1 MAIDIIGSV
10 LRPFTALKN
19 IAEKPDTI
27 DVPKH
32 YRPATDRYRGFHVND
47 LEKCIGCGTC
57 AEICDNDAIRMVPVK
72 GKKADV
78 GKTPYRPTIDYGR
91 CCWCALCVDVCTTN
105 SLSMSREYTHIS
117 PDTNTFF
124 ILPDEKGIHGKD
136 FPQGWHADEKIN
148 FLDLER
154 VQMDMLSSEAR
165 GDSFIEIVKGFSK
178 EQAQKEASRCVS
190 CGLCTATCPAH
201 MNIPEYIDAIWKDDL
216 PESGRQMY
224 KTNPLPDICGR
235 ICTHAC
241 ETACSIG
248 VRGEPV
254 SIRWLKRYAMDQLPA
269 SQLETLVTQK
279 VVKQSDKKIA
289 IVGAGPAGLSAAY
302 YLALMGYKVT
312 MFEKYPKA
320 GGMMRYGMPEYR
332 LPYDSIDKDID
343 FIVSLGAEL
352 KTGVTIGKDI
362 PLDKL
367 QKDFDVV
374 IMATGFHGGRS
385 TKVPGTDHK
394 MVFQAV
400 DLLARITKGDEF
412 PVEKEIVVIGGG
424 NVAMDIARSL
434 ARMQKKKYGKVSLTV
449 TCLETR
455 DIMPADDE
463 EIEEG
468 TEEGIVFHP
477 GHGPEEVMIQD
488 GQITGLKVS
497 RCTRVFNDQKQFA
510 PEFDKNDIDVYKGSQ
525 IIEAIGQGPE
535 FDVFAPFTASLEM
548 AGRRVKV
555 DEYFQSS
562 QPWLFVVGDIIKG
575 PNVITG
581 IETGHQAALG
591 ADYYLSKRAKDEIT
605 RIDDLLRIALT
616 FQKSQLELMES
627 ALAGMASASMAES
640 LIDSIK
646 TLLEDEKVN
655 LGNIETVLSGRNARI
670 HLRQELPRVVRRRDF
685 SYLDGFDPIKPGSAQ
700 TLLKGLV
707 TRAEAGFKLYTDLLF
722 LTKNKELEFYLD
734 SLRDHYCSVSE
745 RFSKLKG

>member
-1 MAIDIIGSV
+1 MAIDKIGSI
-10 LRPFTALKN
+10 LRPFTALKH

-27 DVPKH
+27 DVPRI
-32 YRPATDRYRGFHVND
+32 YRPAAERYRGFHLND
-47 LEKCIGCGTC
+47 LDTCIGCGTC

-78 GKTPYRPTIDYGR
+78 GKTQYRPTIDYGR
-91 CCWCALCVDVCTTN
+91 CCWCGLCVDICTTN

-124 ILPDEKGIHGKD
+124 ILPDGKGMHKKE
-136 FPQGWHADEKIN
+136 FPTGWHADETIN
-148 FLDLER
+148 FLDLKRAPMES
-154 VQMDMLSSEAR
+154 LTAPER
-165 GDSFIEIVKGFSK
+165 GDSFVEIVKGFSK

-201 MNIPEYIDAIWKDDL
+201 MNIPEYIEAIWKDDM
-216 PESGRQMY
+216 PEAGRQMY

-241 ETACSIG
+241 ETACSMG
-248 VRGEPV
+248 VRGEPI
-254 SIRWLKRYAMDQLPA
+254 SIRWLKRYAMDQLPMSELGA
-269 SQLETLVTQK
+269 LVDQK
-279 VVKQSDKKIA
+279 VVKQSGRKIA
-289 IVGAGPAGLSAAY
+289 IVGGGPAGLAAAY
-302 YLALMGYKVT
+302 YLVLMGYKVT
-312 MFEKYPKA
+312 VYEKYPKA

-332 LPYDSIDKDID
+332 LPYETIDKDID
-343 FIVSLGAEL
+343 FILSLGVEL
-352 KTGVTIGKDI
+352 KTGITVGKDV
-362 PLDKL
+362 PLEKL
-367 QKDFDVV
+367 HDDHDVV

-400 DLLARITKGDEF
+400 DLLARITNGDDF
-412 PVEKEIVVIGGG
+412 PVEREIVVIGGG

-434 ARMQKKKYGKVSLTV
+434 ARLQKKKYGEVKLTV

-477 GHGPEEVMIQD
+477 GHGPEEILIENGV
-488 GQITGLKVS
+488 ITGLKVS
-497 RCTRVFNDQKQFA
+497 RCLRVFNDKKMFA
-510 PEFDKNDIDVYKGSQ
+510 PEFDKNDIEVYKGAQ
-525 IIEAIGQGPE
+525 VIEAIGQGPE
-535 FDVFAPFTASLEM
+535 FDVFAPFTGSLEM

-562 QPWLFVVGDIIKG
+562 QPWLFIVGDIIKG

-591 ADYYLSKRAKDEIT
+591 VDYYLGKREKDDIKQ
-605 RIDDLLRIALT
+605 IDELLRVALE
-616 FQKSQLELMES
+616 FQKLQVIQLGS
-627 ALAGMASASMAES
+627 VAGDPEISS
-640 LIDSIK
+640 
-646 TLLEDEKVN
+646 LLETEKKN
-655 LGNIETVLSGRNARI
+655 LGLVEALLSGRNTRI
-670 HLRQELPRVVRRRDF
+670 HLRQELPRIVRRRDF
-685 SYLDGFDPIKPGSAQ
+685 SYLQSLDPVPAGSGKAVYASI
-700 TLLKGLV
+700 TA
-707 TRAEAGFKLYTDLLF
+707 RAAAGAKLYTDILF
-722 LTKNKELEFYLD
+722 LTKNKELEFSMD
-734 SLRDHYCSVSE
+734 TLRDHHQATAE
-745 RFSKLKG
+745 RFAAMQM

>member
-1 MAIDIIGSV
+1 MAIDKIGSI
-10 LRPFTALKN
+10 LRPFTALKQ

-27 DVPKH
+27 DVPRH
-32 YRPATDRYRGFHVND
+32 YRPAAERYRGFHVND

-72 GKKADV
+72 GKEAGV

-91 CCWCALCVDVCTTN
+91 CCWCGLCVDICTTN
-105 SLSMSREYTHIS
+105 SLSMTREYVHIS

-124 ILPDEKGIHGKD
+124 ILPDSTGMHGKQ
-136 FPQGWHADEKIN
+136 FPEGWHADEQIN
-148 FLDLER
+148 LLDLER
-154 VQMDMLSSEAR
+154 EPMDMLSASER
-165 GDSFIEIVKGFSK
+165 GDSFVEIVKGFSK

-201 MNIPEYIDAIWKDDL
+201 MNIPEYVEAIWNDDIT
-216 PESGRQMY
+216 ESGRQMY

-241 ETACSIG
+241 ETACSLG
-248 VRGEPV
+248 VRGEPI
-254 SIRWLKRYAMDQLPA
+254 SIRWLKRYAMDRIPA
-269 SQLETLVTQK
+269 DQMGTLVSQR
-279 VVKQSDKKIA
+279 VVKQGAHSVA
-289 IVGAGPAGLSAAY
+289 IVGAGPAGLAAAY
-302 YLALMGYKVT
+302 YLVLMGYKVT
-312 MFEKYPKA
+312 VYEKYPKA

-332 LPYDSIDKDID
+332 LPYETIDKDID
-343 FIVSLGAEL
+343 FILSLGVEL
-352 KTGVTIGKDI
+352 KANTTVGKDVS
-362 PLDKL
+362 LDKL
-367 QKDFDVV
+367 HADYDVV

-385 TKVPGTDHK
+385 TKVPGTEHQ

-400 DLLARITKGDEF
+400 DLLARITKGDDF

-434 ARMQKKKYGKVSLTV
+434 ARMQKKKYGEVKLTV

-468 TEEGIVFHP
+468 TEEGIVFKP
-477 GHGPEEVMIQD
+477 GRGPEEIIIEN
-488 GQITGLKVS
+488 GAITGLKTS
-497 RCTRVFNDQKQFA
+497 RCVRVFNDQKMFA
-510 PEFDKNDIDVYKGSQ
+510 PEFDKNDIQVFKGAQ
-525 IIEAIGQGPE
+525 VIEAIGQGPE

-562 QPWLFVVGDIIKG
+562 QPWLFIVGDIIKG

-591 ADYYLSKRAKDEIT
+591 ADYYLTHQEKDDVT
-605 RIDDLLRIALT
+605 RIDDILRIALDY
-616 FQKSQLELMES
+616 QNVQVAALES
-627 ALAGMASASMAES
+627 ALGGQAVAGEARAAVQRELAAEQGDRDQ
-640 LIDSIK
+640 LEA
-646 TLLEDEKVN
+646 LLA
-655 LGNIETVLSGRNARI
+655 GRNTRI
-670 HLRQELPRVVRRRDF
+670 HLRQELPRVQRKRDYAYARELPPL
-685 SYLDGFDPIKPGSAQ
+685 SSDSAGK
-700 TLLKGLV
+700 LLRDV
-707 TRAEAGFKLYTDLLF
+707 AARAQAGFRLYTDILF
-722 LTKNKELEFYLD
+722 LTKSKELEFSLGT
-734 SLRDHYCSVSE
+734 LRDRHAASAR
-745 RFSKLKG
+745 RFETMGA